1 MNNSTPGKTS
11 DEEILAAIRAHR
23 APAVGTKD
31 IADAVGV
38 SRQGADS
45 RLRALESDGLVDR
58 YKAGRSVVW
67 WLTPAG
73 DRFLDK
79 D

>member
-1 MNNSTPGKTS
+1 MPNSTPGKTS
-11 DEEILAAIRAHR
+11 DEEILLAIRTHR
-23 APAVGTKD
+23 APAVGTQD
-31 IADAVGV
+31 IADAAGV
-38 SRQGADS
+38 SRQAADN
-45 RLRALESDGLVDR
+45 RLRALADDGLVDR

-67 WLTPAG
+67 WVTPAG